1 MSKYNCIIVEP
12 DMSSRM
18 KLKQAAAQVTD
29 FGVVTPMGTLQDGIS
44 ALENGERAIDVVFVS
59 ARFESSDISQFI
71 QQAKKARLGEDAAY
85 VMIMKAQPQ
94 GNASL
99 AENMII
105 GGDSVLCEPYSVDSL
120 VEITRLAARV
130 KKERQG
136 AREKIAINLL
146 INDII
151 NQVDV
156 VAHLKSAGCELGTS
170 VKKLREMC
178 GVLGNLTPEMR
189 DYYYETAANSFAEAK
204 VPPKAAATSKKYVG
218 VSSRVRKKIGDKIV
232 ASMNKPS

>member
-1 MSKYNCIIVEP
+1 
-12 DMSSRM
+12 MSSRM
-18 KLKQAAAQVTD
+18 KLKQAATQVTD
-29 FGVVTPMGTLQDGIS
+29 FGVVTPMGTLADGIN
-44 ALENGERAIDVVFVS
+44 ALTNGERTIDVVFVS
-59 ARFESSDISQFI
+59 TRFDTKELSQFV
-71 QQAKKARLGEDAAY
+71 QQAKKTKQGEDSAY

-136 AREKIAINLL
+136 AREKIAVNLL
-146 INDII
+146 ITDLI

-156 VAHLKSAGCELGTS
+156 VAYLKSSGCELGTS

-178 GVLGNLTPEMR
+178 AVLENLTPEMR
-189 DYYYETAANSFAEAK
+189 EYYFEAAATAFGEAK
-204 VPPKAAATSKKYVG
+204 VPPKAMTAKKYVG

-232 ASMNKPS
+232 SQMSKPGEPTT